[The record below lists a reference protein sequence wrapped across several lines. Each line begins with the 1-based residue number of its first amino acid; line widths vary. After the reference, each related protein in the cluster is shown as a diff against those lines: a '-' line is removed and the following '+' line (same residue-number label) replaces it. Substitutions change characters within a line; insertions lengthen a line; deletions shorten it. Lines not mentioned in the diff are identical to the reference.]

1 MHAIIRFA
9 ASTCL
14 QIVFAILACN
24 SKVVAQLE
32 NPAPAEN
39 QAPTENQTPTETI
52 TPFDVK
58 VDQRLEKLGAFR
70 ITREIDRSE
79 LVSRYRSLLDDA
91 STATQRSKIMLEL
104 AVVYEI
110 RAKKGKYTW
119 DMDKAIKWYRKSYEV
134 TPSTSRQR
142 VVAANRLA
150 QRLQRRRKPGDIAF
164 SREILDAVVDEFDQ
178 LSLNGKLE
186 LNLLTQELAERKY
199 LAADRRCRRVLGNPE
214 FDVSFKVIMANRLLT
229 AWPNSSDSF
238 EERKKWITEFSTT
251 YAGIPLVSETSQR
264 SLRQLAG
271 REENSRENSRLTM
284 FTLLKLFGIPK
295 VEFGGFTYSVKDSAE
310 LVGAKMEGYENINIL
325 SEGDLFP
332 EDLLDYLI
340 SGSRLELYARALNKT
355 HYEECEYNYESRE
368 FETTFSYDFE
378 SSVPVDWFVND
389 MYVGTGEMISYT
401 VPEPP
406 SATVEMPLNFKVHF
420 VSL

>member
-1 MHAIIRFA
+1 MPFQVIENKASDSHWRSCHKCSSTLGHKFDTLNQQTRKLFLSSVDSDSIMHFSRNQRSTMHAIIRFA

-32 NPAPAEN
+32 N
-39 QAPTENQTPTETI
+39 QTPTETI

-58 VDQRLEKLGAFR
+58 VDQRLEKLRAFR

-79 LVSRYRSLLDDA
+79 LVSPYRSLLDDA

-110 RAKKGKYTW
+110 RAQKGKYTW

-186 LNLLTQELAERKY
+186 LNLLTQERSWTRQSSGRPALKVRIP
-199 LAADRRCRRVLGNPE
+199 RRL
-214 FDVSFKVIMANRLLT
+214 
-229 AWPNSSDSF
+229 
-238 EERKKWITEFSTT
+238 
-251 YAGIPLVSETSQR
+251 
-264 SLRQLAG
+264 
-271 REENSRENSRLTM
+271 
-284 FTLLKLFGIPK
+284 PK
-295 VEFGGFTYSVKDSAE
+295 SGDIGYVKS
-310 LVGAKMEGYENINIL
+310 
-325 SEGDLFP
+325 
-332 EDLLDYLI
+332 
-340 SGSRLELYARALNKT
+340 
-355 HYEECEYNYESRE
+355 
-368 FETTFSYDFE
+368 
-378 SSVPVDWFVND
+378 
-389 MYVGTGEMISYT
+389 
-401 VPEPP
+401 
-406 SATVEMPLNFKVHF
+406 
-420 VSL
+420 